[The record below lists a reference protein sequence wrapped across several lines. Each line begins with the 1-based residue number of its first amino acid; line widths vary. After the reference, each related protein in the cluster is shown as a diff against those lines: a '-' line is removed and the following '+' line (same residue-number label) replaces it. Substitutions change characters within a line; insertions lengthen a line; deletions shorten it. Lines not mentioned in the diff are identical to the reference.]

1 MSAPPASGCG
11 RLRPLAA
18 LPALAL
24 SLLLW
29 ACAVPPST
37 PLIGSKE
44 TSVTARITAAP
55 GLNADTRKR
64 PSPLVL
70 RIYELAGRNAFDTS
84 DFVSLY
90 ERDKD
95 TLAADLVARDELVL
109 QPGEV
114 RDWKKT
120 LAPQTRFIAVVAAYR
135 EIERAGWRAV
145 QPIKT
150 VARNPLVIQADD
162 LAVKIAP
169 APQ

>member
-1 MSAPPASGCG
+1 MSAPPVYGCG
-11 RLRPLAA
+11 RLWPLAA
-18 LPALAL
+18 LLAWAL
-24 SLLLW
+24 S

-44 TSVTARITAAP
+44 TSVSARITAAP

-70 RIYELAGRNAFDTS
+70 RVYELAGRNAFDTS

-95 TLAADLVARDELVL
+95 TLAADLVTRDELVL

-114 RDWKKT
+114 REWKKT
-120 LAPQTRFIAVVAAYR
+120 LAPQTRFIAVIGAYR
-135 EIERAGWRAV
+135 EIERANWRAV
-145 QPIKT
+145 LPIKT
-150 VARNPLVIQADD
+150 VARNALVIQAED
-162 LAVKIAP
+162 LAVKLAP

>member
-1 MSAPPASGCG
+1 MSAPTAFGCG

-18 LPALAL
+18 LLACAL
-24 SLLLW
+24 S

-44 TSVTARITAAP
+44 TSATVRITAAP
-55 GLNADTRKR
+55 GLNADNRKR

-70 RIYELAGRNAFDTS
+70 RVYELSGRNTFDTS

-120 LAPQTRFIAVVAAYR
+120 LAPQTRFIAVVGAYR

-145 QPIKT
+145 VPIKP
-150 VARNPLVIQADD
+150 VARNPLVLQADD
-162 LAVKIAP
+162 LAVKLAP